1 MINIQK
7 FRFNCYHENT
17 YVVWEEGSKK
27 TFIIDPGCG
36 DNVERKM
43 LSDFIAEKNLIPT
56 KIINTHCH
64 VDHIL
69 GNAFCK
75 KKYQIPI
82 LMHKEDM
89 PVLDRALTNYHGYHF
104 AEYEHIVPEDF
115 FDDEIFLGKTKFEIL
130 HVPGHAPGHVA
141 LLCREEKKCFTG
153 DVLFKGHIGLT
164 NIDFSDKNLMKKS
177 LAKLMELDDDIE
189 IFPGHGFSSKI
200 GDEREFVKNYILQD

>member
-7 FRFNCYHENT
+7 FRFNGYRENT
-17 YVVWEEGSKK
+17 YVVWEEESKE

-36 DNVERKM
+36 DNFEREM
-43 LSDFIAEKNLIPT
+43 LSNFIAEKNLIPT

-89 PVLDRALTNYHGYHF
+89 PVLDRALTDYPGYHF
-104 AEYEHIVPEDF
+104 AEYEHVVPEDF
-115 FDDEIFLGKTKFEIL
+115 LMTKF
-130 HVPGHAPGHVA
+130 
-141 LLCREEKKCFTG
+141 F
-153 DVLFKGHIGLT
+153 
-164 NIDFSDKNLMKKS
+164 
-177 LAKLMELDDDIE
+177 
-189 IFPGHGFSSKI
+189 
-200 GDEREFVKNYILQD
+200 